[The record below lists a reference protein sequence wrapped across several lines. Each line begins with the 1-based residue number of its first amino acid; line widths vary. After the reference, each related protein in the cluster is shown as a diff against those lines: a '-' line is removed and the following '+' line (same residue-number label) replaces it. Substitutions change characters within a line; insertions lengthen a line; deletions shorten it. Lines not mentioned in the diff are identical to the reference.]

1 MPNVNEDV
9 GYTVLHFLY
18 TGGYETVSS
27 PLDEGVSDL
36 AREYKRS
43 VLVYY
48 ALRTWGLT
56 DLEILAKQKM
66 EHLDKD
72 LPILEIL
79 RVVRDVF
86 SRLPADETWLPS
98 YIRGNLQRLP
108 KPEVA
113 GLDLHAF
120 YNILGQDHQFDNAVM
135 KMILEML
142 SISLCSMKD
151 QHAKILNGIISEE
164 SPLRGPSPEDPEP
177 VPEEPEPEPI
187 FEEAVPEPAFEEAVP
202 EPAFEEAVPEPGF
215 EEAVPEPA
223 FEEAVLEPVFEEPV
237 PEPAFEEAVLEPA
250 FEEAVLEP
258 VFEEPEPEPIFEAAV
273 PEPVFEEPEPEPAF
287 EEAVPEPAFEEAVP
301 EPVVESPEPEPELE
315 PVLEESPAEGG
326 SEQWIIPQ
334 VSADT
339 DSWSRASLS
348 PGDTSNTEIL
358 PEATDQGYIARISW
372 SDLSLYGNWANM
384 SSKKRAKRAS
394 KLRSRGLPVPSETGF
409 ISIVAD

>member
-1 MPNVNEDV
+1 MPNVNEDI

-202 EPAFEEAVPEPGF
+202 EPAFEEAVPEPAF
-215 EEAVPEPA
+215 EEAVP
-223 FEEAVLEPVFEEPV
+223 
-237 PEPAFEEAVLEPA
+237 EPA

>member
-1 MPNVNEDV
+1 MAKKKTKQRNSNEKPKRLLTPEVSPKIDYHRPLSSKQYGIPAHFLRNYPKLTPSSPGSSTIIMPNVNEDV
-9 GYTVLHFLY
+9 GHTVLHFLY

-48 ALRTWGLT
+48 ASRTWGLT

-66 EHLDKD
+66 EHLDED

-177 VPEEPEPEPI
+177 VPEDPEPSTFKEAVPEST
-187 FEEAVPEPAFEEAVP
+187 FEEAVPEPTFEEAV
-202 EPAFEEAVPEPGF
+202 
-215 EEAVPEPA
+215 
-223 FEEAVLEPVFEEPV
+223 
-237 PEPAFEEAVLEPA
+237 
-250 FEEAVLEP
+250 
-258 VFEEPEPEPIFEAAV
+258 
-273 PEPVFEEPEPEPAF
+273 
-287 EEAVPEPAFEEAVP
+287 
-301 EPVVESPEPEPELE
+301 PEPELE

-326 SEQWIIPQ
+326 SERWIIPQ

-372 SDLSLYGNWANM
+372 SDLSLYGNWENM

>member
-9 GYTVLHFLY
+9 GHTVLHFLY

-48 ALRTWGLT
+48 ASRTWGLT

-66 EHLDKD
+66 EHLDED

-202 EPAFEEAVPEPGF
+202 EPAFEEAV
-215 EEAVPEPA
+215 
-223 FEEAVLEPVFEEPV
+223 
-237 PEPAFEEAVLEPA
+237 
-250 FEEAVLEP
+250 LEP
-258 VFEEPEPEPIFEAAV
+258 VFEEPEPEPT
-273 PEPVFEEPEPEPAF
+273 F
-287 EEAVPEPAFEEAVP
+287 EEAVPK
-301 EPVVESPEPEPELE
+301 PVVEAPEPEPELE

-326 SEQWIIPQ
+326 SEQWIVPQ

-348 PGDTSNTEIL
+348 PGDTFNTEIL
-358 PEATDQGYIARISW
+358 PEATDQGYIARISC
-372 SDLSLYGNWANM
+372 SDLSLYGDWANM

>member
-151 QHAKILNGIISEE
+151 QHGKLSSTYSTYGNQTELILLGIISKDTE
-164 SPLRGPSPEDPEP
+164 RHHFRRIPS
-177 VPEEPEPEPI
+177 
-187 FEEAVPEPAFEEAVP
+187 
-202 EPAFEEAVPEPGF
+202 
-215 EEAVPEPA
+215 
-223 FEEAVLEPVFEEPV
+223 
-237 PEPAFEEAVLEPA
+237 
-250 FEEAVLEP
+250 
-258 VFEEPEPEPIFEAAV
+258 
-273 PEPVFEEPEPEPAF
+273 
-287 EEAVPEPAFEEAVP
+287 
-301 EPVVESPEPEPELE
+301 
-315 PVLEESPAEGG
+315 
-326 SEQWIIPQ
+326 
-334 VSADT
+334 
-339 DSWSRASLS
+339 SRAI
-348 PGDTSNTEIL
+348 P
-358 PEATDQGYIARISW
+358 
-372 SDLSLYGNWANM
+372 
-384 SSKKRAKRAS
+384 
-394 KLRSRGLPVPSETGF
+394 
-409 ISIVAD
+409 

>member
-9 GYTVLHFLY
+9 GHTVLHFLY

-27 PLDEGVSDL
+27 PLNEGVSDL

-48 ALRTWGLT
+48 ASRTWGLT

-66 EHLDKD
+66 EHLDED

-86 SRLPADETWLPS
+86 SSLPADETWLPS

-151 QHAKILNGIISEE
+151 RHAKILNGIISEE

-177 VPEEPEPEPI
+177 VPEELEPEPI

-202 EPAFEEAVPEPGF
+202 EPAFEEAV
-215 EEAVPEPA
+215 
-223 FEEAVLEPVFEEPV
+223 LEPVFEEV
-237 PEPAFEEAVLEPA
+237 
-250 FEEAVLEP
+250 
-258 VFEEPEPEPIFEAAV
+258 V
-273 PEPVFEEPEPEPAF
+273 PEPVFEEV
-287 EEAVPEPAFEEAVP
+287 VPEPVFEEVVPEPVFEEAVP

-339 DSWSRASLS
+339 DWSRASLS
-348 PGDTSNTEIL
+348 PGHTSNTEIL
-358 PEATDQGYIARISW
+358 PEATDQGYIARIPW

>member
-9 GYTVLHFLY
+9 GHTVLHFLY

-48 ALRTWGLT
+48 ASRTWGLT

-66 EHLDKD
+66 EHLDED

-151 QHAKILNGIISEE
+151 QHGKLSSTDSTYVNQTELILLGIISKDTE
-164 SPLRGPSPEDPEP
+164 RHHFRRIPS
-177 VPEEPEPEPI
+177 
-187 FEEAVPEPAFEEAVP
+187 
-202 EPAFEEAVPEPGF
+202 
-215 EEAVPEPA
+215 
-223 FEEAVLEPVFEEPV
+223 
-237 PEPAFEEAVLEPA
+237 
-250 FEEAVLEP
+250 
-258 VFEEPEPEPIFEAAV
+258 
-273 PEPVFEEPEPEPAF
+273 
-287 EEAVPEPAFEEAVP
+287 
-301 EPVVESPEPEPELE
+301 
-315 PVLEESPAEGG
+315 
-326 SEQWIIPQ
+326 
-334 VSADT
+334 
-339 DSWSRASLS
+339 SRAI
-348 PGDTSNTEIL
+348 P
-358 PEATDQGYIARISW
+358 
-372 SDLSLYGNWANM
+372 
-384 SSKKRAKRAS
+384 
-394 KLRSRGLPVPSETGF
+394 
-409 ISIVAD
+409 

>member
-27 PLDEGVSDL
+27 PLDEGVLDL

-86 SRLPADETWLPS
+86 SRLPADETWLLS

-187 FEEAVPEPAFEEAVP
+187 FEEAVPEPDFEEAVP
-202 EPAFEEAVPEPGF
+202 EPGFEEAVPEPGF

-223 FEEAVLEPVFEEPV
+223 FEEAVLEPVFEEP
-237 PEPAFEEAVLEPA
+237 
-250 FEEAVLEP
+250 
-258 VFEEPEPEPIFEAAV
+258 EPEPIFEEAV
-273 PEPVFEEPEPEPAF
+273 PEPGFEEAVPEPAF

-384 SSKKRAKRAS
+384 SSKKRSKRAS